1 MTKEGD
7 KLDIGGATIMGQ
19 EIAASNGTIH
29 AIDAVIVPTKH

>member
-1 MTKEGD
+1 
-7 KLDIGGATIMGQ
+7 MGQ